1 MLGLWPVGARAA
13 WLVLTLASMA
23 GSGSSDVNAALL
35 KSPGTFDDKT
45 FDDKTFDHKTF
56 ARALVP
62 MTAEERILAAVR
74 AFGEHAVLISS
85 MQKTAAILMHLFHR
99 LGLSNEVLF
108 VDTGYHFPE
117 TLSYRDELQE
127 RFRLNLLTLTPK
139 QTVQE
144 QEATYGCELYRFV
157 DGQKRC
163 CSLRKE
169 EPYIEHLRQRGH
181 RLTMVGLRAQ
191 EGGHRSKV
199 TPMQRDPRF
208 GGYTMHPLFDWTDE
222 DVAQYLQRYDVP
234 AHPLHARG
242 YPSIGC
248 APCTTPI
255 VEGEHP
261 RAGRWRHLRQAD
273 GEQPLYCNI
282 TAVDREATK
291 VNSAPKEDLYVIVPC
306 FNEEDNVEATVADIE
321 ANRAHLPVN
330 VKIILADDGST
341 DQTAEKMRALAA
353 SHDNIK
359 VRINGRNLG
368 IGATVMAATADIPD
382 EAWVT
387 VVPGDND
394 FMFSSIERFL
404 SLRDR
409 YDLILGYIQNEV
421 VRPLRRRLGAQLF
434 AVSVRT
440 VYGLPFR
447 YVNGMKLYKAEV
459 FRGIDVAASGHAH
472 NAELIAKALLRNPF
486 LRVTE
491 VPFGLR
497 GRRAGES
504 RSLSLRTATQVLGGF
519 AVGRRAVS
527 EYRRTVL
534 GLRD

>member
-1 MLGLWPVGARAA
+1 MP
-13 WLVLTLASMA
+13 
-23 GSGSSDVNAALL
+23 GSGPSDVVTAPSESQDL
-35 KSPGTFDDKT
+35 FDES
-45 FDDKTFDHKTF
+45 TF

-62 MTAEERILAAVR
+62 MTAEERIRAAVDR
-74 AFGEHAVLISS
+74 FGNHAVLISS
-85 MQKTAAILMHLFHR
+85 MQKTAAVLMHMFHR
-99 LGLSNEVLF
+99 LGRKNEVLF

-117 TLSYRDELQE
+117 TLAYRDELQA
-127 RFRLNLLTLTPK
+127 RFRLNLITLMPK
-139 QTVQE
+139 QTVEE
-144 QEATYGCELYRFV
+144 QAETYGCELYRFV

-163 CSLRKE
+163 CALRKE
-169 EPYIEHLRQRGH
+169 EPYIEHLRSRGH

-199 TPMQRDPRF
+199 TPLQRDPRF

-222 DVAQYLQRYDVP
+222 DIDKYLQRYDVP

-248 APCTTPI
+248 APCTTP
-255 VEGEHP
+255 VVDGEHP

-282 TAVDREATK
+282 TAVDREAGK
-291 VNSAPKEDLYVIVPC
+291 VSSSPKEDLFVIVPC
-306 FNEEDNVEATVADIE
+306 FNEVENIDATVADIQ
-321 ANRAHLPVN
+321 ANRGHLPVN

-341 DQTAEKMRALAA
+341 DGTVQRMRALAEA
-353 SHDNIK
+353 HDNIS
-359 VRINGRNLG
+359 VRVNDRNLG
-368 IGATVMAATADIPD
+368 IGATVMAASAEIPD

-440 VYGLPFR
+440 VFGLPFR

-459 FRGIDVAASGHAH
+459 FRGIDVAAGGHGH
-472 NAELIAKALLRNPF
+472 NAELLAKALLRNPF

-497 GRRAGES
+497 GRRSGEG
-504 RSLSLRTATQVLGGF
+504 RSLNVRAVTNALGSF

-527 EYRRTVL
+527 DYRRTVL